1 MEIFFFVSFYY
12 LLFSQL
18 YGFLRW
24 YCIINSFDFLDFFI
38 FLLNCNFVPVCSN
51 TPFFIASERRKEKVF
66 HFPKLWTLK
75 QKKSAQSNP
84 LGYGRE
90 EVQFV
95 FYCFTLK
102 YLNLHF
108 GPKNGRKWTLKGLTG
123 DRKVQNQS

>member
-1 MEIFFFVSFYY
+1 M
-12 LLFSQL
+12 
-18 YGFLRW
+18 
-24 YCIINSFDFLDFFI
+24 
-38 FLLNCNFVPVCSN
+38 
-51 TPFFIASERRKEKVF
+51 
-66 HFPKLWTLK
+66 
-75 QKKSAQSNP
+75 
-84 LGYGRE
+84 E